1 MSMTPVDQHI
11 GRRIR
16 GKRRALGLTED
27 DLAKAL
33 GVGRETI
40 EAYERAS
47 VRVPSEH
54 VIKLADI
61 LGVSVSYFFPATSC
75 PES

>member
-1 MSMTPVDQHI
+1 MTPVDQHI

-16 GKRRALGLTED
+16 GKRRALDLTED

-33 GVGRETI
+33 GVECETI

-61 LGVSVSYFFPATSC
+61 LGVSVSYLFPTTSC

>member
-1 MSMTPVDQHI
+1 MMPVDRHI

-27 DLAKAL
+27 DLARAL
-33 GVGRETI
+33 GVGPDTI
-40 EAYERAS
+40 ESYERAT

-54 VIKLADI
+54 LIKLAEF
-61 LGVSVSYFFPATSC
+61 LGVPISYFFPTTPC
-75 PES
+75 PRP

>member
-1 MSMTPVDQHI
+1 MTPVDRHI

-54 VIKLADI
+54 IIKLGDI
-61 LGVSVSYFFPATSC
+61 LGVSVSYLFPANSC